1 MEILL
6 DWISRPDVGCV
17 FPYFSS
23 NRGVGDEVQRV
34 GFSSRGGIACEP
46 STMTLSLNLFKR
58 QVLEQIC
65 GLDENYLFGFAE
77 PILLIKIR
85 SLGFRAV
92 MAGGTHASHYDQL
105 TNLLGESSLGIDE
118 YVDDVERWF
127 REYPDY
133 AATSGVANIDVRRW
147 PFATTLPVKLLWT
160 LGALV
165 PGESARAKLMNVAMW
180 LEPFLTRYPAR
191 SGKAKM
197 SHAQPGRV
205 RSVDR

>member
-1 MEILL
+1 MANDVIPHPVGTMEILL

-105 TNLLGESSLGIDE
+105 TKLLGARAHSVSTSTSTTPSGGFASTPTTPPHPVWRTSTFAGGPSPRRSPSSS
-118 YVDDVERWF
+118 
-127 REYPDY
+127 
-133 AATSGVANIDVRRW
+133 SGR
-147 PFATTLPVKLLWT
+147 
-160 LGALV
+160 
-165 PGESARAKLMNVAMW
+165 SARSC
-180 LEPFLTRYPAR
+180 PASRPER
-191 SGKAKM
+191 S
-197 SHAQPGRV
+197 
-205 RSVDR
+205 